1 MVDYQRKNDNR
12 EDKKLDAEGVVVAVV
27 CGLELQIHQ
36 VDGGIR
42 GANKEYFHHRV
53 IYRYEVAEEIQ
64 VTGCVG
70 QGE

>member
-1 MVDYQRKNDNR
+1 MVDYKREDYNR
-12 EDKKLDAEGVVVAVV
+12 DDKKLDAEGVVVAVV

-36 VDGGIR
+36 VDGGVR
-42 GANKEYFHHRV
+42 GTNKENFHRRV
-53 IYRYEVAEEIQ
+53 IHRYEVAEEIQ